1 MELKFISIKLGQL
14 HLVIGQYFVN
24 LLHSMHKG
32 IYASKSRGQNEARK
46 SK

>member
-14 HLVIGQYFVN
+14 HSVIGQYFVN
-24 LLHSMHKG
+24 LLHNMHKG
-32 IYASKSRGQNEARK
+32 LYDSKSKGRNEARK